1 MMMNKPT
8 NKIVATGAIAL
19 LIVLCALAWYKTS
32 NKSQTS
38 SAHGEATEEKVAVAG
53 DEKGPHGGRLY
64 RDGDFSAEVKI
75 FEEGVEPHLRVYG
88 YFKDKPLKPN
98 EINANIFI
106 KRLDAEQTITFKPES
121 DYLIGNEIV
130 YEPHSFLMVINVDYQ
145 GKKHSWKW
153 DTKEGRVT
161 MLDSSIKSS
170 GLELLKVEPMMFEN
184 ALELKGE
191 LKFPDNFES
200 FITPKASGTLV
211 KTYRTIGDK
220 VSQGD
225 LLATVQSQDLIR
237 LNAERSIAMDT
248 LQFSRKKMEQERT
261 LFQKRVSPEI
271 DYINAQREFE
281 DAQIRAN
288 ELNSLIRSY
297 GDSGNGTIEVRA
309 AMSGTILQVLGA
321 VGSNV
326 TPASPLFKIAN
337 TSQLLAVVNVPA
349 DKLNEINP
357 DNKVT
362 VKPQTQTGT
371 EEALGRIKYI
381 SDVIDP
387 KTRTAQVF
395 IDISNQFKW
404 RSGQLITAQIFEKQ
418 TMKQMV
424 VREDAL
430 QTFRDWDVVFIRVG
444 NDFEARPLEL
454 GDKFNG
460 YVEVKSGLKA
470 GQVYAAGNSY
480 LLKAELGK
488 SGATHDH

>member
-1 MMMNKPT
+1 MNKPINT
-8 NKIVATGAIAL
+8 LIATGVIAL
-19 LIVLCALAWYKTS
+19 LIVLCAVAWYKTG

-38 SAHGEATEEKVAVAG
+38 AHGETKEEKVAAAG

-88 YFKDKPLKPN
+88 YYKDSPLKPS

-170 GLELLKVEPMMFEN
+170 GLELLQVEPMMFEN

-271 DYINAQREFE
+271 DYINAKQDFE
-281 DAQIRAN
+281 IAQTRAN
-288 ELNSLIRSY
+288 ELNNLISSY
-297 GDSGNGTIEVRA
+297 GGSGNGNIEVRA

-337 TSQLLAVVNVPA
+337 TSQLLAMVNVPA
-349 DKLNEINP
+349 DKLNAINSN
-357 DNKVT
+357 NKVT

-395 IDISNQFKW
+395 IEISNQFKW

>member
-1 MMMNKPT
+1 MMNKPT

-200 FITPKASGTLV
+200 FITPKASGTLI
-211 KTYRTIGDK
+211 KTYSTIGDK

-297 GDSGNGTIEVRA
+297 GGSGNGTIEVRA

-337 TSQLLAVVNVPA
+337 TSQLLAIVNVPA

-395 IDISNQFKW
+395 IEISNQFKW

>member
-200 FITPKASGTLV
+200 FITPKASGTLI
-211 KTYRTIGDK
+211 KTYSTIGDK

-261 LFQKRVSPEI
+261 LFQKRVSPES

-395 IDISNQFKW
+395 IEISNQFKW

>member
-1 MMMNKPT
+1 MNKPT

-32 NKSQTS
+32 NKSQSS

-200 FITPKASGTLV
+200 FITPKASGTLI

-237 LNAERSIAMDT
+237 LNAERSIAMDN
-248 LQFSRKKMEQERT
+248 LQFTRQKMEQERV

-271 DYINAQREFE
+271 DYINAKREFD
-281 DAQIRAN
+281 DAQTRAN
-288 ELNSLIRSY
+288 ELNSLISSY
-297 GDSGNGTIEVRA
+297 GGSGSGTIEVRA

-349 DKLNEINP
+349 DKLNVINP
-357 DNKVT
+357 NAKVT
-362 VKPQTQTGT
+362 VKPQVQEST
-371 EEALGRIKYI
+371 EEALGKIRYI

-395 IDISNQFKW
+395 IEIANQFKW
-404 RSGQLITAQIFEKQ
+404 RSGQLITAKIFENQ
-418 TMKQMV
+418 SMKAMV

-430 QTFRDWDVVFIRVG
+430 QNFRDWDVVFIRVG

-454 GDKFNG
+454 GEKYNG
-460 YVEVKSGLKA
+460 FVEVKSGLKE

>member
-1 MMMNKPT
+1 MNKPKNT
-8 NKIVATGAIAL
+8 VIATGVIAL
-19 LIVLCALAWYKTS
+19 LVMLCALAWYKTG

-38 SAHGEATEEKVAVAG
+38 SAHGEAIEEKAAVAG

-88 YFKDKPLKPN
+88 YYKDQPLKPS

-106 KRLDAEQTITFKPES
+106 KRLDAEQTIRFKPES
-121 DYLIGNEIV
+121 DYLIGDEIV

-170 GLELLKVEPMMFEN
+170 GLELLKVEPMTFEN

-200 FITPKASGTLV
+200 FITPKASGTLI

-237 LNAERSIAMDT
+237 LNAERSIALDN
-248 LQFSRKKMEQERT
+248 LQFSRKKMEQERA

-271 DYINAQREFE
+271 DYINAKREFE
-281 DAQIRAN
+281 NAQTRAN
-288 ELNSLIRSY
+288 ELNSLISSY
-297 GDSGNGTIEVRA
+297 GGSGNGTIEVRA
-309 AMSGTILQVLGA
+309 AMSGTVLQVLAA

-349 DKLNEINP
+349 DKLNAINP
-357 DNKVT
+357 NAKVT
-362 VKPQTQTGT
+362 VKPQVQEST
-371 EEALGRIKYI
+371 EEALGKIKYI

-395 IDISNQFKW
+395 IEIANQFKW
-404 RSGQLITAQIFEKQ
+404 RSGQLVTAQIFENQSTKA
-418 TMKQMV
+418 MV

-430 QTFRDWDVVFIRVG
+430 QNFRDWEVVFIRVG

-454 GDKFNG
+454 GDKYNG
-460 YVEVKSGLKA
+460 FVEVKSGLKA

>member
-1 MMMNKPT
+1 MMNKPT

-297 GDSGNGTIEVRA
+297 GGSGNGTIEVRA

-395 IDISNQFKW
+395 IEISNQFKW

>member
-297 GDSGNGTIEVRA
+297 GGSGNGTIEVRA

-337 TSQLLAVVNVPA
+337 TSQLLAIVNVPA

-395 IDISNQFKW
+395 IEISNQFKW

>member
-1 MMMNKPT
+1 MNKQT
-8 NKIVATGAIAL
+8 NTLIATGVVAL
-19 LIVLCALAWYKTS
+19 LIVLCAIAWYKTG
-32 NKSQTS
+32 NKTQASG
-38 SAHGEATEEKVAVAG
+38 HGEVAEEKVAVAG

-88 YFKDKPLKPN
+88 YLNDKPLKP
-98 EINANIFI
+98 EDLKANIYI
-106 KRLDAEQTITFKPES
+106 KRLDAEQNIQFKPES

-130 YEPHSFLMVINVDYQ
+130 YEPHSFLMVVNVDYQ
-145 GKKHSWKW
+145 GKKHTWKW

-200 FITPKASGTLV
+200 LVAPKASGTLI
-211 KTYRTIGDK
+211 KTYRNIGDK

-225 LLATVQSQDLIR
+225 LLAVVQSQDLIR
-237 LNAERSIAMDT
+237 LNADRKVALET
-248 LQFSRKKMEQERT
+248 LQFARQKMEQERA
-261 LFQKRVSPEI
+261 LWQKRVSPEI
-271 DYINAQREFE
+271 DYISAKRDFDAAQT
-281 DAQIRAN
+281 RAN
-288 ELNSLIRSY
+288 ELNNLISSY
-297 GDSGNGTIEVRA
+297 GGSGNGTVEVRA
-309 AMSGTILQVLGA
+309 AMSGTILEILGA

-326 TPASPLFKIAN
+326 SASTPIFKIAN

-349 DKLNEINP
+349 DKLNAINP
-357 DNKVT
+357 TNRVK
-362 VKPQTQTGT
+362 VKPQSPTGT
-371 EEALGRIKYI
+371 EEALGKIKYI
-381 SDVIDP
+381 SDVIDT
-387 KTRTAQVF
+387 KTRTAKVF
-395 IDISNQFKW
+395 IEIPNQFKW
-404 RSGQLITAQIFEKQ
+404 RSGQLITAQIFENQSQKP
-418 TMKQMV
+418 MV

-430 QTFRDWDVVFIRVG
+430 QNFRDWDVVFIRVG

-454 GDKFNG
+454 GDKYNG
-460 YVEVKSGLKA
+460 YVEVKSGLRI

>member
-200 FITPKASGTLV
+200 FITPKASGTLI
-211 KTYRTIGDK
+211 KTYSTIGDK

-297 GDSGNGTIEVRA
+297 GGSGNGTIEVRA

-395 IDISNQFKW
+395 IEISNQFKW

>member
-1 MMMNKPT
+1 MNKPKNT
-8 NKIVATGAIAL
+8 VIATGVIAL
-19 LIVLCALAWYKTS
+19 LVMLCALAWYKTG

-38 SAHGEATEEKVAVAG
+38 SAHGEAIEEKAAVAG

-88 YFKDKPLKPN
+88 YYKDQPLKPS

-106 KRLDAEQTITFKPES
+106 KRLDAEQTIRFKPES
-121 DYLIGNEIV
+121 DYLIGDEIV

-170 GLELLKVEPMMFEN
+170 GLELLKVEPMTFEN

-200 FITPKASGTLV
+200 FITPKASGTLI

-237 LNAERSIAMDT
+237 LNAERSIALDN
-248 LQFSRKKMEQERT
+248 LQFSRKKMEQERA

-271 DYINAQREFE
+271 DYINAKREYD
-281 DAQIRAN
+281 DAQTRAN
-288 ELNSLIRSY
+288 ELNSLISSY
-297 GDSGNGTIEVRA
+297 GGSGNGTIEVRA
-309 AMSGTILQVLGA
+309 AMSGTVLQVLAA

-349 DKLNEINP
+349 DKLNAINP
-357 DNKVT
+357 NAKVT
-362 VKPQTQTGT
+362 VKPQVQEST
-371 EEALGRIKYI
+371 EEALGKIKYI
-381 SDVIDP
+381 SAVIDP

-395 IDISNQFKW
+395 IEIANQFKW
-404 RSGQLITAQIFEKQ
+404 RSGQLVTAQIFENQSTKA
-418 TMKQMV
+418 MV

-430 QTFRDWDVVFIRVG
+430 QNFRDWDVVFIRVG

-454 GDKFNG
+454 GDKYNG
-460 YVEVKSGLKA
+460 FVEVKSGLKA

>member
-1 MMMNKPT
+1 M
-8 NKIVATGAIAL
+8 
-19 LIVLCALAWYKTS
+19 
-32 NKSQTS
+32 
-38 SAHGEATEEKVAVAG
+38 
-53 DEKGPHGGRLY
+53 
-64 RDGDFSAEVKI
+64 
-75 FEEGVEPHLRVYG
+75 YG
-88 YFKDKPLKPN
+88 YFKDKPLKPE
-98 EINANIFI
+98 EISANIFI
-106 KRLDAEQTITFKPES
+106 QRLDAEQTISFKPES

-145 GKKHSWKW
+145 GKKHTWKW

-170 GLELLKVEPMMFEN
+170 GLELLKVEPIMFEN

-191 LKFPDNFES
+191 LKFPDNFEG
-200 FITPKASGTLV
+200 FITPKTSGKLI
-211 KTYRTIGDK
+211 KTYRSIGDK
-220 VSQGD
+220 VNQGD
-225 LLATVQSQDLIR
+225 LLATVQSQELIR
-237 LNAERSIAMDT
+237 LNAERTLALDT
-248 LQFSRKKMEQERT
+248 LQFARKKMEQERV
-261 LFQKRVSPEI
+261 LFQKKVSPEI
-271 DYINAQREFE
+271 DYINAKREFE
-281 DAQIRAN
+281 NAQTRAN

-297 GDSGNGTIEVRA
+297 GGAGNGTIEVRA

-326 TPASPLFKIAN
+326 TTSSPLFKIAN
-337 TSQLLAVVNVPA
+337 TSQLIAVVNVPA
-349 DKLNEINP
+349 DQLDAINP
-357 DNKVT
+357 NNKVT

-395 IDISNQFKW
+395 IEIPNQFRW
-404 RSGQLITAQIFEKQ
+404 RSGQLITAQIFENQ
-418 TMKQMV
+418 SMKPMV

-430 QTFRDWDVVFIRVG
+430 QNFRDWDVVFIRVG

-460 YVEVKSGLKA
+460 FVEVKSGLKA
-470 GQVYAAGNSY
+470 GQIYAAGNSY

>member
-1 MMMNKPT
+1 MNKPKNT
-8 NKIVATGAIAL
+8 VIATGVIAL
-19 LIVLCALAWYKTS
+19 LVMLCALAWYKTG

-38 SAHGEATEEKVAVAG
+38 SAHGEAIEEKAAVAG

-88 YFKDKPLKPN
+88 YYKDQPLKPS

-106 KRLDAEQTITFKPES
+106 KRLDAEQTIRFKPES
-121 DYLIGNEIV
+121 DYLIGDEIV

-170 GLELLKVEPMMFEN
+170 GLELLKVEPMTFEN

-200 FITPKASGTLV
+200 FITPKASGTLI

-237 LNAERSIAMDT
+237 LNAERSIALNN
-248 LQFSRKKMEQERT
+248 LQFSRKKMDQERA

-271 DYINAQREFE
+271 DYINAKREYD
-281 DAQIRAN
+281 DAQTRAN
-288 ELNSLIRSY
+288 ELNSLISSY
-297 GDSGNGTIEVRA
+297 GGSGNGTIEVRA
-309 AMSGTILQVLGA
+309 AMSGTVLQVLAA

-349 DKLNEINP
+349 DKLNAINP
-357 DNKVT
+357 NAKVT
-362 VKPQTQTGT
+362 VKPQVQEST
-371 EEALGRIKYI
+371 EEALGKIKYI

-395 IDISNQFKW
+395 IEIANQFKW
-404 RSGQLITAQIFEKQ
+404 RSGQLVTAQIFENQSTKA
-418 TMKQMV
+418 MV

-430 QTFRDWDVVFIRVG
+430 QNFRDWDVVFIRVG

-454 GDKFNG
+454 GDKYNG
-460 YVEVKSGLKA
+460 FVEVKSGLKA

>member
-1 MMMNKPT
+1 MNKPT
-8 NKIVATGAIAL
+8 NTVIATGIIAL
-19 LIVLCALAWYKTS
+19 LVVLCAIAWYKTG
-32 NKSQTS
+32 NKSQS
-38 SAHGEATEEKVAVAG
+38 SAHGVATEEKVVVAG

-88 YFKDKPLKPN
+88 FYKDKPLKPN
-98 EINANIFI
+98 EIKANIFI

-200 FITPKASGTLV
+200 FITPKASGTLIR
-211 KTYRTIGDK
+211 TYRTIGDK

-237 LNAERSIAMDT
+237 LNAERSIAMDN

-271 DYINAQREFE
+271 DFINAKREFE
-281 DAQIRAN
+281 DAQTRAN
-288 ELNSLIRSY
+288 ELNSLISSY
-297 GDSGNGTIEVRA
+297 GGSGNGTIEIRA
-309 AMSGTILQVLGA
+309 AMSGTVLQVLGA

-326 TPASPLFKIAN
+326 TPSSPIFKIAN

-349 DKLNEINP
+349 DKLNAINS
-357 DNKVT
+357 NAKVT
-362 VKPQTQTGT
+362 VKPQVQTGT
-371 EEALGRIKYI
+371 EEVLGKIKYI

-395 IDISNQFKW
+395 IDVANQFKW
-404 RSGQLITAQIFEKQ
+404 RSGQLITAQIFENQ
-418 TMKQMV
+418 NMKAIV

-430 QTFRDWDVVFIRVG
+430 QNFRDWDVVFIRVG

-454 GDKFNG
+454 GDKYNG
-460 YVEVKSGLKA
+460 FVEVKSGLKE

>member
-1 MMMNKPT
+1 MNKPKNT
-8 NKIVATGAIAL
+8 VIATGVMAL
-19 LIVLCALAWYKTS
+19 LVMLCALAWYKTG

-38 SAHGEATEEKVAVAG
+38 SAHGEAVEEKAAVAG

-88 YFKDKPLKPN
+88 YYKDQPLKPS

-106 KRLDAEQTITFKPES
+106 KRLDAEQTIRFKPES
-121 DYLIGNEIV
+121 DYLIGDEIV

-170 GLELLKVEPMMFEN
+170 GLELLKVEPMTFEN

-200 FITPKASGTLV
+200 FITPKASGTLI

-237 LNAERSIAMDT
+237 LNAERSIALDN
-248 LQFSRKKMEQERT
+248 LQFSRKKMEQERA

-271 DYINAQREFE
+271 DYINAKREYD
-281 DAQIRAN
+281 DAQTRAN
-288 ELNSLIRSY
+288 ELNSLISSY
-297 GDSGNGTIEVRA
+297 GGSGNGTIEVRA
-309 AMSGTILQVLGA
+309 AMSGTVLQVLAA

-349 DKLNEINP
+349 DKLNAINP
-357 DNKVT
+357 NAKVT
-362 VKPQTQTGT
+362 VKPQVQEST
-371 EEALGRIKYI
+371 EEALGKIKYI

-395 IDISNQFKW
+395 IEIANQFKW
-404 RSGQLITAQIFEKQ
+404 RSGQLVTAQIFENQSTKA
-418 TMKQMV
+418 MV

-430 QTFRDWDVVFIRVG
+430 QNFRDWDVVFIRVG

-454 GDKFNG
+454 GDKYNG
-460 YVEVKSGLKA
+460 FVEVKSGLKA

>member
-1 MMMNKPT
+1 MSKSKNT
-8 NKIVATGAIAL
+8 
-19 LIVLCALAWYKTS
+19 LIVTGVISLLVILCAIAWYKTG
-32 NKSQTS
+32 NKPQTES
-38 SAHGEATEEKVAVAG
+38 HGEAATEEKVAVAG

-64 RDGDFSAEVKI
+64 RDGDFAAEVKI

-88 YFKDKPLKPN
+88 YDKGKPVKS
-98 EINANIFI
+98 EDIRGNIFI
-106 KRLDAEQTITFKPES
+106 KRLDAEQNISFKPES
-121 DYLIGNEIV
+121 DYLIGDEIV
-130 YEPHSFLMVINVDYQ
+130 YEPHSFLMMINVTYQ
-145 GKKHSWKW
+145 GKTHTWKW

-161 MLDSSIKSS
+161 MPDTSIKSS

-200 FITPKASGTLV
+200 FVTSKASGTLT
-211 KTYRTIGDK
+211 KTYRNIGDK
-220 VSQGD
+220 VSKGD

-237 LNAERSIAMDT
+237 LNAERAIAMDT
-248 LQFSRKKMEQERT
+248 LKFTRQKMEQERA

-271 DYINAQREFE
+271 DYINAKREFE
-281 DAQIRAN
+281 DAQVRAN
-288 ELNSLIRSY
+288 ELNNLISSY
-297 GDSGNGTIEVRA
+297 GGTGGGTIEVRA
-309 AMSGTILQVLGA
+309 AMSGTVLQVLGA
-321 VGSNV
+321 VGANV
-326 TPASPLFKIAN
+326 TSSSPLFKIAN

-349 DKLNEINP
+349 DKLDAINP
-357 DNKVT
+357 KNKVT
-362 VKPQTQTGT
+362 VKSQNQAGS
-371 EEALGRIKYI
+371 EEALGRVKYI

-387 KTRTAQVF
+387 KTRTAQVY
-395 IDISNQFKW
+395 IEIPNQFKW
-404 RSGQLITAQIFEKQ
+404 RSGQLITARIFENQ
-418 TMKQMV
+418 SMKPMV

-454 GDKFNG
+454 GDKYNG
-460 YVEVKSGLKA
+460 FVEVKSGLKA

>member
-1 MMMNKPT
+1 MMNKPT

-200 FITPKASGTLV
+200 FITPKASGTLI
-211 KTYRTIGDK
+211 KTYSTIGDK

-395 IDISNQFKW
+395 IEISNQFKW

>member
-1 MMMNKPT
+1 MNKPKNT
-8 NKIVATGAIAL
+8 VIATGVIAL
-19 LIVLCALAWYKTS
+19 LVMLCALAWYKTG

-38 SAHGEATEEKVAVAG
+38 SAHGEAIEEKAAVAG

-88 YFKDKPLKPN
+88 YYKDQPLKPS

-106 KRLDAEQTITFKPES
+106 KRLDAEQTIRFKPES
-121 DYLIGNEIV
+121 DYLIGDEIV

-170 GLELLKVEPMMFEN
+170 GLELLKVEPMTFEN

-200 FITPKASGTLV
+200 FITPKASGTLI

-237 LNAERSIAMDT
+237 LNAERSIALDN
-248 LQFSRKKMEQERT
+248 LQFSRKKMEQERA

-271 DYINAQREFE
+271 DYINAKREYD
-281 DAQIRAN
+281 DAQTRAN
-288 ELNSLIRSY
+288 ELNSLISSY
-297 GDSGNGTIEVRA
+297 GGSGNGTIEVRA
-309 AMSGTILQVLGA
+309 AMSGTVLQVLAA

-349 DKLNEINP
+349 DKLNAINP
-357 DNKVT
+357 NAKVT
-362 VKPQTQTGT
+362 VKPQVQEST
-371 EEALGRIKYI
+371 EEALGKIKYI

-395 IDISNQFKW
+395 IEIANQFKW
-404 RSGQLITAQIFEKQ
+404 RSGQLVTAQIFENQSTKA
-418 TMKQMV
+418 MV

-430 QTFRDWDVVFIRVG
+430 QNFRDWDVVFIRVG

-454 GDKFNG
+454 GDKYNAF
-460 YVEVKSGLKA
+460 VEVKSGLKA

>member
-1 MMMNKPT
+1 MNKPT
-8 NKIVATGAIAL
+8 NTLMATGIIAL
-19 LIVLCALAWYKTS
+19 LVVLCAVAWYKTGQKTQS
-32 NKSQTS
+32 S
-38 SAHGEATEEKVAVAG
+38 SAHGEATEVKVAVAG

-75 FEEGVEPHLRVYG
+75 FEQGVEPHLRVYG
-88 YFKDKPLKPN
+88 YFKDKPLKP
-98 EINANIFI
+98 EALTANVYI
-106 KRLDAEQTITFKPES
+106 KRLDAEQNIQFKPES

-130 YEPHSFLMVINVDYQ
+130 YEPHSFLMIVNVDYQ
-145 GKKHSWKW
+145 GKKHTWKW

-170 GLELLKVEPMMFEN
+170 GLELLKVESMMFEN

-200 FITPKASGTLV
+200 FITPKASGTLI

-237 LNAERSIAMDT
+237 LNAERSIAVDN
-248 LQFSRKKMEQERT
+248 LQFARKKMEQERT

-271 DYINAQREFE
+271 DYINAKREF
-281 DAQIRAN
+281 DNAQIRAN
-288 ELNSLIRSY
+288 ELNNLISSY
-297 GDSGNGTIEVRA
+297 GGSGNGTIEVRA
-309 AMSGTILQVLGA
+309 AMSGTVLQVLGA

-326 TPASPLFKIAN
+326 TPASPIFKIAN

-349 DKLNEINP
+349 DKLNTINP
-357 DNKVT
+357 NAKVT
-362 VKPQTQTGT
+362 VKPQIQSGT
-371 EEALGRIKYI
+371 EEALGTIKYI
-381 SDVIDP
+381 SDIIDP

-395 IDISNQFKW
+395 VEIANQFKW
-404 RSGQLITAQIFEKQ
+404 RSGQLITAHIFENQSLKP
-418 TMKQMV
+418 MV

-430 QTFRDWDVVFIRVG
+430 QNFRDWDVVFIRVG

-454 GDKFNG
+454 GEKYNG
-460 YVEVKSGLKA
+460 FVEVKSGLKA

>member
-288 ELNSLIRSY
+288 ELNILIRSY

-395 IDISNQFKW
+395 IEISNQFKW

>member
-1 MMMNKPT
+1 MMNKPT

-211 KTYRTIGDK
+211 KTYSTIGDK

-297 GDSGNGTIEVRA
+297 GGSGNGTIEVRA

-395 IDISNQFKW
+395 IEIPNQFKW
-404 RSGQLITAQIFEKQ
+404 RSGQLITAEIFENQ
-418 TMKQMV
+418 SMKPMV

-430 QTFRDWDVVFIRVG
+430 QNFRDWDVVFIRVG

-460 YVEVKSGLKA
+460 FVEVKSGLKA
-470 GQVYAAGNSY
+470 GQIYAAGNSY

>member
-1 MMMNKPT
+1 MNKPKNT
-8 NKIVATGAIAL
+8 VIATGVIAL
-19 LIVLCALAWYKTS
+19 LVMLCALAWYKTG

-38 SAHGEATEEKVAVAG
+38 SAHGEAVEEKAAVAG

-88 YFKDKPLKPN
+88 YYKDQPLKPS

-106 KRLDAEQTITFKPES
+106 KRLDAEQTIRFKPES
-121 DYLIGNEIV
+121 DYLIGDEIV

-170 GLELLKVEPMMFEN
+170 GLELLKVEPMTFEN

-200 FITPKASGTLV
+200 FITPKASGTLI

-237 LNAERSIAMDT
+237 LNAERSIALDN
-248 LQFSRKKMEQERT
+248 LQFSRKKMDQERA

-271 DYINAQREFE
+271 DYINAKREYD
-281 DAQIRAN
+281 DAQTRAN
-288 ELNSLIRSY
+288 ELNSLISSY
-297 GDSGNGTIEVRA
+297 GGSGNGTIEVRA
-309 AMSGTILQVLGA
+309 AMSGTVLQVLAA

-349 DKLNEINP
+349 DKLNAINP
-357 DNKVT
+357 NAKVT
-362 VKPQTQTGT
+362 VKPQVQEST
-371 EEALGRIKYI
+371 EEALGKIKYI

-395 IDISNQFKW
+395 IEIANQFKW
-404 RSGQLITAQIFEKQ
+404 RSGQLVTAQIFENQSTKA
-418 TMKQMV
+418 MV

-430 QTFRDWDVVFIRVG
+430 QNFRDWDVVFIRVG

-454 GDKFNG
+454 GDKYNG
-460 YVEVKSGLKA
+460 FVEVKSGLKA

>member
-1 MMMNKPT
+1 MNKPKNT
-8 NKIVATGAIAL
+8 VIATGVIAL
-19 LIVLCALAWYKTS
+19 LVMLCALAWYKTG

-38 SAHGEATEEKVAVAG
+38 SAHGEAIEEKAAVAG

-88 YFKDKPLKPN
+88 YYKDQPLKPS

-106 KRLDAEQTITFKPES
+106 KRLDAEQTIRFKPES
-121 DYLIGNEIV
+121 DYLIGDEIV

-170 GLELLKVEPMMFEN
+170 GLELLKVEPMTFEN

-200 FITPKASGTLV
+200 FITPKASGTLI

-237 LNAERSIAMDT
+237 LNAERSIALDN
-248 LQFSRKKMEQERT
+248 LQFSRKKMEQERA

-271 DYINAQREFE
+271 DYINAKREYD
-281 DAQIRAN
+281 DAQTRAN
-288 ELNSLIRSY
+288 ELNSLISSY
-297 GDSGNGTIEVRA
+297 GGSGNGTIEVRA
-309 AMSGTILQVLGA
+309 AMLGTVLQVLAA

-349 DKLNEINP
+349 DKLNAINP
-357 DNKVT
+357 NAKVT
-362 VKPQTQTGT
+362 VKPQVQEST
-371 EEALGRIKYI
+371 EEALGKIKYI

-395 IDISNQFKW
+395 IEIANQFKW
-404 RSGQLITAQIFEKQ
+404 RSGQLVTAQIFENQSTKA
-418 TMKQMV
+418 MV

-430 QTFRDWDVVFIRVG
+430 QNFRDWDVVFIRVG

-454 GDKFNG
+454 GDKYNG
-460 YVEVKSGLKA
+460 FVEVKSGLKA

>member
-1 MMMNKPT
+1 M
-8 NKIVATGAIAL
+8 
-19 LIVLCALAWYKTS
+19 
-32 NKSQTS
+32 
-38 SAHGEATEEKVAVAG
+38 
-53 DEKGPHGGRLY
+53 
-64 RDGDFSAEVKI
+64 
-75 FEEGVEPHLRVYG
+75 YG
-88 YFKDKPLKPN
+88 YFKDKPLKPE

-106 KRLDAEQTITFKPES
+106 KRLDAEQTISFKPES

-145 GKKHSWKW
+145 GKKHTWKW

-200 FITPKASGTLV
+200 FITPKASGTLI
-211 KTYRTIGDK
+211 KTYRSIGDQ
-220 VSQGD
+220 VNQGD
-225 LLATVQSQDLIR
+225 LLATVQSPDLIR
-237 LNAERSIAMDT
+237 LNAERTLALDT
-248 LQFSRKKMEQERT
+248 LQFARKKMEQERA

-271 DYINAQREFE
+271 DYINAKREFE
-281 DAQIRAN
+281 NTQTRAN
-288 ELNSLIRSY
+288 ELNSLISSY
-297 GDSGNGTIEVRA
+297 GGAGNGTIEVRA

-326 TPASPLFKIAN
+326 TPSSPLFKIAN

-349 DKLNEINP
+349 DKLDAINP
-357 DNKVT
+357 NNKVT

-395 IDISNQFKW
+395 IEIPNQFKW
-404 RSGQLITAQIFEKQ
+404 RSGQLITAQIFENQ
-418 TMKQMV
+418 SMKPMV

-430 QTFRDWDVVFIRVG
+430 QNFRDWDVVFIRVG

-460 YVEVKSGLKA
+460 FVEVKSGLKA
-470 GQVYAAGNSY
+470 GQIYAAGNSY

>member
-211 KTYRTIGDK
+211 KTYSTIGDK

-297 GDSGNGTIEVRA
+297 GGSGNGTIEVRA

-337 TSQLLAVVNVPA
+337 TSQLLAIVNVPA

-395 IDISNQFKW
+395 IEIANQFKW
-404 RSGQLITAQIFEKQ
+404 RSGQLVTAQIFENQSTKA
-418 TMKQMV
+418 MV

-430 QTFRDWDVVFIRVG
+430 QNFRDWDVVFIRVG

-454 GDKFNG
+454 GDKYNG
-460 YVEVKSGLKA
+460 FVEVKSGLKA

>member
-75 FEEGVEPHLRVYG
+75 FEVGVEPHLRVYG

-153 DTKEGRVT
+153 DTKQGRVT

-211 KTYRTIGDK
+211 KTYSTIGDK

-297 GDSGNGTIEVRA
+297 GGSGNGTIEVRA

-321 VGSNV
+321 FGSNV

-337 TSQLLAVVNVPA
+337 TSQLLAIVNVPA

-395 IDISNQFKW
+395 IEISNQFKW

>member
-1 MMMNKPT
+1 MNKPKNT
-8 NKIVATGAIAL
+8 VIATGVIAL
-19 LIVLCALAWYKTS
+19 LVMLCALAWYKTG

-38 SAHGEATEEKVAVAG
+38 SAHGEAVEEKAAIAG

-88 YFKDKPLKPN
+88 YYKDQPLKPS

-106 KRLDAEQTITFKPES
+106 KRLDAEQTIRFKPES
-121 DYLIGNEIV
+121 DYLIGDEIV

-170 GLELLKVEPMMFEN
+170 GLELLKVEPMTFEN

-200 FITPKASGTLV
+200 FITPKASGTLI

-237 LNAERSIAMDT
+237 LNAERSIALDN
-248 LQFSRKKMEQERT
+248 LQFSRKKMEQERA

-271 DYINAQREFE
+271 DYINAKREYD
-281 DAQIRAN
+281 DAQTRAN
-288 ELNSLIRSY
+288 ELNSLISSY
-297 GDSGNGTIEVRA
+297 GGSGNGTIEVRA
-309 AMSGTILQVLGA
+309 AMSGTVLQVLAA

-349 DKLNEINP
+349 DKLNAINP
-357 DNKVT
+357 NAKVT
-362 VKPQTQTGT
+362 VKPQVQEST
-371 EEALGRIKYI
+371 EEALGKIKYI

-395 IDISNQFKW
+395 IEIANQFKW
-404 RSGQLITAQIFEKQ
+404 RSGQLVTAQIFENQSTKA
-418 TMKQMV
+418 MV

-430 QTFRDWDVVFIRVG
+430 QNFRDWEVVFIRVG

-454 GDKFNG
+454 GDKYNG
-460 YVEVKSGLKA
+460 FVEVKSGLKA

>member
-1 MMMNKPT
+1 MNKPKNT
-8 NKIVATGAIAL
+8 VIVTGVIAL
-19 LIVLCALAWYKTS
+19 LVMLCALAWYKTG

-38 SAHGEATEEKVAVAG
+38 SAHGEAVEEKAAVAG

-88 YFKDKPLKPN
+88 YYKDQPLKPS

-106 KRLDAEQTITFKPES
+106 KRLDAEQTIRFKPES
-121 DYLIGNEIV
+121 DYLIGDEIV

-170 GLELLKVEPMMFEN
+170 GLELLKVEPMTFEN

-200 FITPKASGTLV
+200 FITPKASGTLI

-237 LNAERSIAMDT
+237 LNAERSIALDN
-248 LQFSRKKMEQERT
+248 LQFSRKKMEQERA

-271 DYINAQREFE
+271 DYINAKREFE
-281 DAQIRAN
+281 NAQTRAN
-288 ELNSLIRSY
+288 ELNSLISSY
-297 GDSGNGTIEVRA
+297 GGAGNGTIEVRA

-326 TPASPLFKIAN
+326 TPSSPLFKIAN

-349 DKLNEINP
+349 DKLDAINP
-357 DNKVT
+357 NNKVT

-395 IDISNQFKW
+395 IEIPNQFKW
-404 RSGQLITAQIFEKQ
+404 RSGQLITAQIFENQ
-418 TMKQMV
+418 SMKPMV

-430 QTFRDWDVVFIRVG
+430 QNFRDWDVVFIRVG

-460 YVEVKSGLKA
+460 FVEVKSGLKA
-470 GQVYAAGNSY
+470 GQIYAAGNSY

>member
-211 KTYRTIGDK
+211 KTYSTIGDK

-225 LLATVQSQDLIR
+225 LLATVQSQELIR

-395 IDISNQFKW
+395 IEISNQFKW

>member
-1 MMMNKPT
+1 MNKPT
-8 NKIVATGAIAL
+8 NTLIATGIIAL
-19 LIVLCALAWYKTS
+19 LVVLCALAWYKTG
-32 NKSQTS
+32 NKSS
-38 SAHGEATEEKVAVAG
+38 SSSENAEQVEDNVAVAG

-64 RDGDFSAEVKI
+64 RDGDFAAEVKI

-88 YFKDKPLKPN
+88 YFKDKPLKPS
-98 EINANIFI
+98 EINANIYI

-121 DYLIGNEIV
+121 DYLIGNEV
-130 YEPHSFLMVINVDYQ
+130 LYEPHSFLMVINVDYQ

-161 MLDSSIKSS
+161 MPDSSIKSS

-200 FITPKASGTLV
+200 FITPKANGTLIR
-211 KTYRTIGDK
+211 TYRTIGDK

-237 LNAERSIAMDT
+237 LNAERSIAMDN
-248 LQFSRKKMEQERT
+248 LQFTRKKVEQERA
-261 LFQKRVSPEI
+261 LFQKRVSPEV
-271 DYINAQREFE
+271 DYINAKREFD
-281 DAQIRAN
+281 DAQTRAN
-288 ELNSLIRSY
+288 ELNNLISSY
-297 GDSGNGTIEVRA
+297 GGSGNGTIEVRA
-309 AMSGTILQVLGA
+309 AMSGTVLQVLGA

-326 TPASPLFKIAN
+326 TPSSPLFKIAN

-349 DKLNEINP
+349 DKLNAINL
-357 DNKVT
+357 NGKVT
-362 VKPQTQTGT
+362 VKSQAQSETG
-371 EEALGRIKYI
+371 EALGKIKYV

-395 IDISNQFKW
+395 IEIANQFKW
-404 RSGQLITAQIFEKQ
+404 RSGQLITANIFENQ
-418 TMKQMV
+418 SMKAMV

-430 QTFRDWDVVFIRVG
+430 QNFRDWDVVFIRVG

-454 GDKFNG
+454 GDKYNG
-460 YVEVKSGLKA
+460 FVEVKSGLQA
-470 GQVYAAGNSY
+470 GQIYAAGNSY

>member
-1 MMMNKPT
+1 MNKPT

-200 FITPKASGTLV
+200 FITPKASGTLI
-211 KTYRTIGDK
+211 KTYSTIGDK

-395 IDISNQFKW
+395 IEISNQFKW

>member
-1 MMMNKPT
+1 MNKPKNT
-8 NKIVATGAIAL
+8 VIATGVIAL
-19 LIVLCALAWYKTS
+19 LVMLCALAWYKTG

-38 SAHGEATEEKVAVAG
+38 SAHGEAIEEKAAVAG

-88 YFKDKPLKPN
+88 YYKDQPLKPS

-106 KRLDAEQTITFKPES
+106 KRLDAEQTIRFKPES
-121 DYLIGNEIV
+121 DYLIGDEIV

-170 GLELLKVEPMMFEN
+170 GLELLKVEPMTFEN

-200 FITPKASGTLV
+200 FITPKASGTLI

-237 LNAERSIAMDT
+237 LNAERSIALDN
-248 LQFSRKKMEQERT
+248 LQFSRKKMEQERA

-271 DYINAQREFE
+271 DYINAKREYD
-281 DAQIRAN
+281 DAQTRAN
-288 ELNSLIRSY
+288 ELNSLISSY
-297 GDSGNGTIEVRA
+297 GGSGNGTIEVRA
-309 AMSGTILQVLGA
+309 AMSGTVLQVLAA

-349 DKLNEINP
+349 DKLNAINP
-357 DNKVT
+357 NAKVT
-362 VKPQTQTGT
+362 VKPQVQEST
-371 EEALGRIKYI
+371 EEALGKIKYI

-395 IDISNQFKW
+395 IEIANQFKW
-404 RSGQLITAQIFEKQ
+404 RSGQLVTAQIFENQSTKA
-418 TMKQMV
+418 MV

-430 QTFRDWDVVFIRVG
+430 QNFRDWDVVFIRVG
-444 NDFEARPLEL
+444 NDFEARPIEL
-454 GDKFNG
+454 GDKYNG
-460 YVEVKSGLKA
+460 FVEVKSGLKA

>member
-1 MMMNKPT
+1 MNKPKNT
-8 NKIVATGAIAL
+8 VIATGVIAL
-19 LIVLCALAWYKTS
+19 LVMLCALAWYKTG

-38 SAHGEATEEKVAVAG
+38 SAHGEAVEEKAAVAG

-88 YFKDKPLKPN
+88 YYKDQPLKPS

-106 KRLDAEQTITFKPES
+106 KRLDAEQTIRFKPES
-121 DYLIGNEIV
+121 DYLIGDEIV

-170 GLELLKVEPMMFEN
+170 GLELLKVEPMTFEN

-200 FITPKASGTLV
+200 FITPKASGTLI

-237 LNAERSIAMDT
+237 LNAERSIALNN
-248 LQFSRKKMEQERT
+248 LQFSRKKMDQERA

-271 DYINAQREFE
+271 DYINAKREYD
-281 DAQIRAN
+281 DAQTRAN
-288 ELNSLIRSY
+288 ELNSLISSY
-297 GDSGNGTIEVRA
+297 GGSGNGTIEVRA
-309 AMSGTILQVLGA
+309 AMSGTVLQVLAA

-349 DKLNEINP
+349 DKLNAINP
-357 DNKVT
+357 NAKVT
-362 VKPQTQTGT
+362 VKPQVQEST
-371 EEALGRIKYI
+371 EEALGKIKYI

-395 IDISNQFKW
+395 IEIANQFKW
-404 RSGQLITAQIFEKQ
+404 RSGQLVTAQIFENQSTKA
-418 TMKQMV
+418 MV

-430 QTFRDWDVVFIRVG
+430 QNFRDWDVVFIRVG

-454 GDKFNG
+454 GDKYNG
-460 YVEVKSGLKA
+460 FVEVKSGLKA

>member
-1 MMMNKPT
+1 MNKPKNT
-8 NKIVATGAIAL
+8 VIATGVMAL
-19 LIVLCALAWYKTS
+19 LVMLCALAWYKTG

-38 SAHGEATEEKVAVAG
+38 SAHGEAVEEKAAVAG

-88 YFKDKPLKPN
+88 YYKDQPLKPS

-106 KRLDAEQTITFKPES
+106 KRLDAEQTIRFKPES
-121 DYLIGNEIV
+121 DYLIGDEIV

-170 GLELLKVEPMMFEN
+170 GLELLKVEPMTFEN

-200 FITPKASGTLV
+200 FITPKASGTLI

-237 LNAERSIAMDT
+237 LNAERSIALDN
-248 LQFSRKKMEQERT
+248 LQFSRKKMEQERV

-271 DYINAQREFE
+271 DYINAKREYD
-281 DAQIRAN
+281 DAQTRAN
-288 ELNSLIRSY
+288 ELNSLISSY
-297 GDSGNGTIEVRA
+297 GGSGNGTIEVRA
-309 AMSGTILQVLGA
+309 AMSGTVLQVLAA

-349 DKLNEINP
+349 DKLNAINP
-357 DNKVT
+357 DAKVT
-362 VKPQTQTGT
+362 VKPQVQEST
-371 EEALGRIKYI
+371 EEALGKIKYI

-395 IDISNQFKW
+395 IEIANQFKW
-404 RSGQLITAQIFEKQ
+404 RSGQLVTAQIFENQSTKA
-418 TMKQMV
+418 MV

-430 QTFRDWDVVFIRVG
+430 QNFRDWDVVFIRVG

-454 GDKFNG
+454 GDKYNG
-460 YVEVKSGLKA
+460 FVEVKSGLKA

>member
-1 MMMNKPT
+1 MNKPT
-8 NKIVATGAIAL
+8 NTIVATGIITL
-19 LIVLCALAWYKTS
+19 LVILCAVAWYKTG
-32 NKSQTS
+32 NKTQAS
-38 SAHGEATEEKVAVAG
+38 SAHGETTSEKVAVAG

-88 YFKDKPLKPN
+88 YYKDQPLKPS
-98 EINANIFI
+98 EINANIYI

-200 FITPKASGTLV
+200 FITPKASGTLI

-237 LNAERSIAMDT
+237 LNAERSIAMDN
-248 LQFSRKKMEQERT
+248 LQFTRKKMEQERA
-261 LFQKRVSPEI
+261 LFQKRVSPEV
-271 DYINAQREFE
+271 DYINAKREFD
-281 DAQIRAN
+281 DAQTRAN
-288 ELNSLIRSY
+288 ELNSLISSY
-297 GDSGNGTIEVRA
+297 GGSGNGTIEVRA
-309 AMSGTILQVLGA
+309 AMSGTVLQVLGA
-321 VGSNV
+321 VGTNV
-326 TPASPLFKIAN
+326 TPSSPLFKIAN

-349 DKLNEINP
+349 DKLNAINL
-357 DNKVT
+357 NGKVT
-362 VKPQTQTGT
+362 VKPQMQTGT
-371 EEALGRIKYI
+371 EEALGKIKYI

-395 IDISNQFKW
+395 IEIPNTFKW
-404 RSGQLITAQIFEKQ
+404 RSGQLITAHIFENQ
-418 TMKQMV
+418 SMKAMV

-430 QTFRDWDVVFIRVG
+430 QNFRDWDVVFIRVG

-454 GDKFNG
+454 GDKYNG
-460 YVEVKSGLKA
+460 FVEVKSGLQA